1 MPNATGEH
9 GGTAIDTHWS
19 YVLEAHIAW
28 SASGAN
34 IAHVRGDL
42 AKSQI
47 EYDMGSIG
55 GYQFTRGSHSPKG
68 GAVNPKSGWASWPV
82 SNIPNSVTTDDELRD
97 AILDCLSDVKTQVQ
111 GLCGATTTS
120 NVFVPR
126 HTGAHS
132 DVIYIDGN
140 NIITFGAKHNVGSGA
155 SRQISMSD
163 SAKSFLA
170 HTNLPVATVLSSR
183 YAAWITSATGAS
195 KPSGWTASRGGN
207 KGNILPKHQN
217 ALFDP
222 RIFIHAFMQKGTLYN
237 TFCDYLD
244 ARSQLCNGI
253 LIKSENQ
260 STKDTT
266 GHCNVGGTQTLAD
279 MAGVN
284 KQSVVARA
292 AKPFGQRG
300 GNTVYIEE
308 YLQNGQKAIRFKLNF
323 RQDRSARPSTIVA
336 HAEKPAGLQN
346 ISETEYRN
354 LMQIL
359 LEEEDLEQMDAEA
372 GGGDELDAT
381 SPIGDSEEEIA
392 IVADTPFEELV
403 DAVDPDGID
412 GAESPAGDE
421 GAISET
427 RWLKL
432 AGLLQG

>member
-28 SASGAN
+28 AASGSDIN
-34 IAHVRGDL
+34 HVRGDI
-42 AKSQI
+42 AKGRI
-47 EYDMGSIG
+47 EYDMGSIAT
-55 GYQFTRGSHSPKG
+55 YQFTKGPQSPGG
-68 GAVNPKSGWASWPV
+68 GAVKPKTGWAGWPV
-82 SNIPNSVTTDDELRD
+82 SNIPSSIKTNDGLRD
-97 AILDCLSDVKTQVQ
+97 AILDCLSDVKADVE
-111 GLCGATTTS
+111 GHCGTLGVA

-163 SAKSFLA
+163 SAKSYLA

-183 YAAWITSATGAS
+183 YAAWITAATGAS
-195 KPSGWTASRGGN
+195 KPSGYTPTMRSGKPIAA
-207 KGNILPKHQN
+207 KHQN

-222 RIFIHAFMQKGTLYN
+222 RIFINAFMQKGTLYD

-244 ARSQLCNGI
+244 ARANLCNGI
-253 LIKSENQ
+253 LVKSENA

-266 GHCNVGGTQTLAD
+266 GHCNVGAAERLAD

-284 KQSVVARA
+284 KQTVTAKA
-292 AKPFGQRG
+292 AKPFTQRG

-308 YLQNGQKAIRFKLNF
+308 TLSDGTKAIRFKINF
-323 RQDRSARPSTIVA
+323 RQDKSARPNTIVA
-336 HAEKPAGLQN
+336 HASKPEGLQN
-346 ISETEYRN
+346 ISESEYKN
-354 LMQIL
+354 LMKIL
-359 LEEEDLEQMDAEA
+359 LEEDGEELELD
-372 GGGDELDAT
+372 GLDAT
-381 SPIGDSEEEIA
+381 SPIGDAEEEIG
-392 IVADTPFEELV
+392 IVADTPFEELM
-403 DAVDPDGID
+403 DQLDPDGISMGD
-412 GAESPAGDE
+412 TNEGVLRES
-421 GAISET
+421 

-432 AGLLQG
+432 AGLMKD